1 MSEADRCGASSPDAR
16 RLAGAVASLAA
27 AALLHAA
34 GADAQAPVQVPEVPQ
49 TQLPAPAPSAP
60 PSSST
65 GLSRWFNPQTAPFI
79 PVPEIA
85 VDPDSGTTFGL
96 IPTWLK
102 TDENGEIRRII
113 APDVIYNP
121 YFGWGAHGRLYSYTS
136 ADEQWSVVGEV
147 KQRVERG
154 FNAQYQQGLLRKS
167 LWSFTTSLVF
177 DRDGTPRFY
186 GIGNGTREGE
196 QTNYTNQQALFQTQ
210 VGLNLTHAWQLQ
222 YTGRVRVV
230 DVLPGTLPDI
240 PSIQVLFPDVA
251 GLGTNREVLNR
262 LSIVYDTRDD
272 LTVPTRGVEWVMY
285 GGIASRGGVLNDSE
299 ESEAG
304 IDGRGFWPVMP
315 STVVALHVA
324 LRYLPTGTDLP
335 FWALSSL
342 GGGESEI
349 GGEQPLRGYGE
360 GRFYDR
366 DSFSASAELRRKIM
380 TVRANTTQI
389 DIELTPFVD
398 VGRVF
403 SSGDTVPFTE
413 LHKVVGVGVRGVA
426 RPFVV
431 GYVDVG
437 YGNEGAAVFTGLNY
451 PF

>member
-1 MSEADRCGASSPDAR
+1 MSEAARGLARVPGAGRAA
-16 RLAGAVASLAA
+16 LAVAAAAA
-27 AALLHAA
+27 AALLRAT
-34 GADAQAPVQVPEVPQ
+34 GASAQAPVEVPAVPQ
-49 TQLPAPAPSAP
+49 TQLPAPAPSTSTA
-60 PSSST
+60 PSS
-65 GLSRWFNPQTAPFI
+65 GLSRWFNPATAPFI

-85 VDPDSGTTFGL
+85 VDPDSGTTLGL

-113 APDVIYNP
+113 APDIIYNP
-121 YFGWGAHGRLYSYTS
+121 YFGWGVHGRLYSYTS
-136 ADEQWSVVGEV
+136 SDEQWSVVGEV

-154 FNAQYQQGLLRKS
+154 FNAQYQQGLLRQS
-167 LWSFTTSLVF
+167 RWSFTTSLIF

-186 GIGNGTREGE
+186 GIGNDTREFT
-196 QTNYTNQQALFQTQ
+196 QTNYTNQQELFQTQ

-222 YTGRVRVV
+222 YTGRVRIV
-230 DVLPGTLPDI
+230 DVLPGTLTHI
-240 PSIQVLFPDVA
+240 PSIQTLFPNVP

-272 LTVPTRGVEWVMY
+272 LTVPTRGVEWVAY

-299 ESEAG
+299 DSEAG
-304 IDGRGFWPVMP
+304 IDGRGFWSLMP
-315 STVVALHVA
+315 STVLAAHVA
-324 LRYLPTGTDLP
+324 LRYLPSGTDLP

-342 GGGESEI
+342 GGGESDI

-366 DSFSASAELRRKIM
+366 DSFSASVELRRRIM
-380 TVRANTTQI
+380 TVSANTTHI

-403 SSGDTVPFTE
+403 SNGDTTPFTE
-413 LHKVVGVGVRGVA
+413 LHKVVGLGFRGVA

-431 GYVDVG
+431 GYVDIG
-437 YGNEGAAVFTGLNY
+437 YGDEGAAVFTGLNY